1 MIDRATLTLL
11 QDAVPD
17 GRLFALDQQ
26 MLITALIQLFNFLV
40 LAAVLGF
47 ILYKPV
53 QKYLRGRA
61 DRIRGQ
67 LEDAQHKTAKAEAL
81 KAEYET
87 KLNEIASERAGVLEA
102 ARSEAAERSR
112 QMLDEARLEAAAVGR
127 RAEERVLTEK
137 ERFKREAWQHIVE
150 VSSLM
155 TEKLI
160 KSTVDGETH
169 QRLFEEA
176 MIELEETP
184 WPS

>member
-1 MIDRATLTLL
+1 MIDRVTLTFV

-26 MLITALIQLFNFLV
+26 TLISALIQLFNFMI
-40 LAAVLGF
+40 LAAALGL

-53 QKYLRGRA
+53 QKYLRGRTE
-61 DRIRGQ
+61 RIRGQ
-67 LEDAQHKTAKAEAL
+67 LEDAQHKMAKAEAL

-87 KLNEIASERAGVLEA
+87 KLNEIASERAGVLES
-102 ARSEAAERSR
+102 ARSEAADRSR
-112 QMLDEARLEAAAVGR
+112 QMLDEARLEAAAVSR
-127 RAEERVLTEK
+127 RAEERVLAEE
-137 ERFKREAWQHIVE
+137 ERFKLEAWQHIVE

-160 KSTVDGETH
+160 KSTVDSDTH

-176 MIELEETP
+176 MTELEETP

>member
-1 MIDRATLTLL
+1 MDRVTLTLI

-26 MLITALIQLFNFLV
+26 TLISALIQLFNFLI

-53 QKYLRGRA
+53 QKYLRARA
-61 DRIRGQ
+61 ERIRGQ
-67 LEDAQHKTAKAEAL
+67 LEDAQHKMARAEAL
-81 KAEYET
+81 KAEYEA
-87 KLNEIASERAGVLEA
+87 KLDGIASERAGVLEA
-102 ARSEAAERSR
+102 ARFEAAERSR
-112 QMLDEARLEAAAVGR
+112 QMLDDARLEAAAVGR
-127 RAEERVLTEK
+127 RAEERVQAEK

-150 VSSLM
+150 VSSTM

-160 KSTVDGETH
+160 KSTVDGEAH

-176 MIELEETP
+176 MTELEETP